1 MRIPSGVTDAA
12 AALRSG
18 ELTSTALTQGLLA
31 RIDRENEGLGAVL
44 GRCDDAALQAA
55 ACADREL
62 AAGTDRG
69 ALHGIPLALKDIL
82 ATADAPTT
90 GGSLA
95 VLPGFQGYD
104 SAAAERL
111 RIAGAVLVAKATTS
125 EFACGT
131 PDETKPFLVPRNPWD
146 TSRWAGGS
154 SAGTGSGVSAGFFMG
169 GVGSDTGGS
178 IRVPAAFC
186 GVTGLKPT
194 FGLVSRFGCIPLS
207 ATLDHVGPMARSA
220 EDCAHILTAL
230 AGPDSRDAGSV
241 ACEQEDYAAALNPD
255 LSGVTVGVD
264 RDHYRDA
271 DVPEEIV
278 AAYEAAVSELAI
290 LGATVVEVS
299 LPFFREIAAATT
311 VVMNSEPLQVHGAN
325 LRERWSDYGRSTR
338 LRLAT
343 GAFYS
348 ASDYTRAQAVL
359 RRGRV
364 LLREFFQSVDC
375 VVTITSAAAA
385 WRFEE
390 IGLAAAMKT
399 PFFTNRWNG
408 LGMPAMAVPM
418 GFSSTVT
425 GSTTAPL
432 PLSWQIAGP
441 PHSDGLLLRVAA
453 GYQTRTDWHSRT
465 PPGFDLEEPL
475 SA

>member
-1 MRIPSGVTDAA
+1 MRIPSGVADAA

-18 ELTSTALTQGLLA
+18 ELTSVGLTHALLA
-31 RIDRENEGLGAVL
+31 RIERENEGLGAVL
-44 GRCDDAALQAA
+44 GRCDEAALNAA
-55 ACADREL
+55 EAADRAL
-62 AAGTDRG
+62 SAGTDRG

-82 ATADAPTT
+82 ATEDAPTT

-111 RIAGAVLVAKATTS
+111 RSAGAVLIAKATTS

-131 PDETKPFLVPRNPWD
+131 PDDTKPFLFPRNPWD
-146 TSRWAGGS
+146 TNRWAGGS
-154 SAGTGSGVSAGFFMG
+154 SAGTGSGVSAGLFMG
-169 GVGSDTGGS
+169 GVGTDTGGS

-186 GVTGLKPT
+186 GVTGMKPT

-207 ATLDHVGPMARSA
+207 ETLDHVGPMARSA

-230 AGPDSRDAGSV
+230 AGPDSRDTGSRTF
-241 ACEQEDYAAALNPD
+241 EHQDYADALDPD
-255 LSGVTVGVD
+255 LTGITIGVD
-264 RDHYRDA
+264 RDHYRLA
-271 DVPEEIV
+271 DVPGEVV
-278 AAYEAAVSELAI
+278 AAYETAASELAA
-290 LGATVVEVS
+290 LGATVVEVR
-299 LPFFREIAAATT
+299 LPFFSEIAAATT
-311 VVMNSEPLQVHGAN
+311 VVMNSEPLQVHGRN
-325 LRERWSDYGRSTR
+325 LREHWDDYGRSTR
-338 LRLAT
+338 LRLAA

-364 LLREFFQSVDC
+364 LLGEFFQTVDC
-375 VVTITSAAAA
+375 VVSITSAVAA

-408 LGMPAMAVPM
+408 LGMPAVALPM

-425 GSTTAPL
+425 GSPTLPL
-432 PLSWQIAGP
+432 PLSWQVAGP
-441 PHSDGLLLRVAA
+441 THSDGLLLRVAA
-453 GYQTRTDWHSRT
+453 GYQTRTDWHSQI
-465 PPGFDLEEPL
+465 PPGFELEE
-475 SA
+475 AGA